1 MDVGKLLSWL
11 AVAVSV
17 ATALAVPLADI
28 NAKYG
33 LWAGLAAV
41 FFGAIGKGINENTGK
56 STLLVG
62 LGVVAA
68 AAAAIVSFANV
79 GDVIDTGTLAVIA
92 HAGAIAAALGK
103 GLLGDTVSGGVIS
116 TD

>member
-1 MDVGKLLSWL
+1 MDTGKLLSWL
-11 AVAVSV
+11 AIAVSV

-28 NAKYG
+28 NPKYG
-33 LWAGLAAV
+33 LLAGLAAA

-56 STLLVG
+56 SALLTG
-62 LGVVAA
+62 LGVIATV
-68 AAAAIVSFANV
+68 AAAIVSFANV
-79 GDVIDTGTLAVIA
+79 GEIVDAGTLAVIA

-103 GLLGDTVSGGVIS
+103 GLMGGAVSGGVIS